1 MNAPELLD
9 VLDKLGQPN
18 VLVVGDLI
26 LDLYTWGDAE
36 RISQEAPVILLRAD
50 RREKRLGGAA
60 NVCQM
65 LRGLEA
71 NVMCAGIVG
80 RDEAGQWVIDR
91 LVKEGVECQ
100 ALLTDAGRPTTTKE
114 RFIGRA
120 EGRHPHQILRV
131 DNEVRRAMADD
142 LESQLIELVC
152 NKLSTA
158 DVVLVSDYGK
168 GVCSPSLLRAVIDTA
183 RQHGV
188 PVVVDPIKAKNFSVY
203 RGATAITPNRSE
215 AEVATDSKIKSST
228 DASAAAERIIEQ
240 ADLQAGFITLDRDGM
255 ALARRGEPTEIFST
269 RPRAVYDI
277 TGAGDIVLA
286 TIGICTAARVDP
298 RLAAQL
304 ANVAGGLEVEQIGV
318 AVIQRSEIRSHLL
331 SEIQPSTGK
340 ILPCRE
346 LVDRLQAQRRGGQKI
361 VFTNG
366 CFDLLHVGHI
376 TYLQQAATLGDVLVI
391 GLNSDSSVRELKGPT
406 RPVIGQQDRAA
417 MLSALMCVG
426 FVVLFEEQ
434 TPLRLI
440 EQILPDILVKGGDY
454 TADQVIGRECVESQ
468 GGQIVILPLVDGVS
482 TTKIIKSV
490 AA

>member
-1 MNAPELLD
+1 
-9 VLDKLGQPN
+9 
-18 VLVVGDLI
+18 
-26 LDLYTWGDAE
+26 
-36 RISQEAPVILLRAD
+36 
-50 RREKRLGGAA
+50 
-60 NVCQM
+60 
-65 LRGLEA
+65 
-71 NVMCAGIVG
+71 
-80 RDEAGQWVIDR
+80 
-91 LVKEGVECQ
+91 
-100 ALLTDAGRPTTTKE
+100 
-114 RFIGRA
+114 
-120 EGRHPHQILRV
+120 
-131 DNEVRRAMADD
+131 MADD

-286 TIGICTAARVDP
+286 TIGICTAAGVDP

-318 AVIQRSEIRSHLL
+318 TVIQRSEIRSHLL

-376 TYLQQAATLGDVLVI
+376 TYLQQAAALGDVLVI

-440 EQILPDILVKGGDY
+440 EQIRPDILVKGGDY